1 MTKYDFKSSIFEM
14 LSEVGINS
22 EPLEREYY
30 LLDSLYTNI
39 VGQKEEMVQADFKE
53 LKKELLHEV
62 VWAVEDSINKVF
74 EDF

>member
-1 MTKYDFKSSIFEM
+1 MTKYDFKSSILEM
-14 LSEVGINS
+14 LAEVGINS

-30 LLDSLYTNI
+30 LIDNLYANI
-39 VGQKEEMVQADFKE
+39 VGQKEDMIQADFRE
-53 LKKELLHEV
+53 LKKELLSEV